1 VQIQLDTLAYSNR
14 LRHLPPAQKLWFA
27 LTVMLL
33 ALITHYPIQLG
44 IFVWMSVWIVIYAG
58 IPWQI
63 YRSMILGIMVF
74 LVTSLPALAIEY
86 ARTLTPAIQADALWH
101 IGAWGGQIYLSRQG
115 LIHAIS
121 VLIRSLAS
129 TSALFLIVLTIPAI
143 DLATTAQ
150 KIGCPPILIEL
161 ALLIYRLI
169 FLLAETA
176 QKIVT
181 AQVSRGGYRT
191 HRLRFNS
198 LNLLIRQLIGRTA
211 TRYQQLTLGVTARGF
226 QQEFRFWQPQSY
238 QYSPRYAR
246 ESIIGCTVLII
257 GEILYLA
264 YITKTFGE
272 PSWWAVPTLQELIY

>member
-1 VQIQLDTLAYSNR
+1 MQIQLDTLAYSNR
-14 LRHLPPAQKLWFA
+14 LRYLPPAQKLWFA
-27 LTVMLL
+27 LIVMLL
-33 ALITHYPIQLG
+33 ALVTHYPVQIG
-44 IFVWMSVWIVIYAG
+44 IFGWMSVWIVVYAG

-63 YRSMILGIMVF
+63 YGSMILGVLAF
-74 LVTSLPALAIEY
+74 LVISLPALAIEY
-86 ARTLTPAIQADALWH
+86 ASTISPAINADALWQ
-101 IGAWGGQIYLSRQG
+101 IGGWGGHIYLSCQG
-115 LIHAIS
+115 SILAIA

-129 TSALFLIVLTIPAI
+129 TSALFLIILTIPAI
-143 DLATTAQ
+143 DLAATAQ
-150 KIGCPPILIEL
+150 KVGCPPILIEL
-161 ALLIYRLI
+161 ALLIYRFI

-246 ESIIGCTVLII
+246 ESIVGCLVLII
-257 GEILYLA
+257 GEIFYRS
-264 YITKTFGE
+264 Y
-272 PSWWAVPTLQELIY
+272 V

>member
-1 VQIQLDTLAYSNR
+1 MQIQLDTLAYSNR

-27 LTVMLL
+27 LTIMLL
-33 ALITHYPIQLG
+33 ALITHYPIQLV
-44 IFVWMSVWIVIYAG
+44 ILAWMSVWIVVYAG

-63 YRSMILGIMVF
+63 YRVMILGIMVF

-86 ARTLTPAIQADALWH
+86 ASTLTPAIQADALWRM
-101 IGAWGGQIYLSRQG
+101 GAWGGQIYLSRQG
-115 LIHAIS
+115 SIQAIA

-129 TSALFLIVLTIPAI
+129 TSALFLIILTIPAI

-181 AQVSRGGYRT
+181 AQISRGGYRT
-191 HRLRFNS
+191 NRLRFNS

-226 QQEFRFWQPQSY
+226 QQEFRFWQPQFY
-238 QYSPRYAR
+238 QYSPRYAS
-246 ESIIGCTVLII
+246 ESIIGCVLLII
-257 GEILYLA
+257 GELFYRS
-264 YITKTFGE
+264 Y
-272 PSWWAVPTLQELIY
+272 V